1 MEKRYNSKTGVP
13 RRAQRGNT
21 TQYFRPHPYMP
32 AAAVPPSL
40 DVHDLRQTIN
50 FAHGH
55 HLNQSSQYVALMQ
68 HIDNLA
74 KTNQGLVHENRC
86 LQGKLGRKLHMAK
99 KDIKELE
106 WALQNEKD
114 EKASRQETG
123 QDKKWEETI
132 REKDKELCFLRE
144 CLSAQKL
151 EKEAITDFYKNECD
165 KLKAAFEN
173 ELKNMKSACD
183 AAQTAALQQ
192 MQADCQRAVN
202 ELQGQLTEK
211 DNVISSLQSEM
222 KARADECLSIS
233 SQLSLKELELMESRN
248 WCNALEEKFKKEL
261 EEKEEHSKRRQKEM
275 EELWA
280 ARELALMKKARKA
293 EEDLERVVSR
303 NFHLQEL
310 RCKKKKRLQRQHRG
324 LCDKKKQRS
333 GSVDEPGTARLAPGS
348 FLKEEKEAKD
358 EQQSFMGEEQK
369 VKRVDEEVS
378 VCKTPPACSTS
389 DSSSTSDQTG
399 SKKKRR
405 EERRGFWGWVNKRN
419 RHSRGEERAA
429 SVDQAK
435 NN

>member
-1 MEKRYNSKTGVP
+1 
-13 RRAQRGNT
+13 
-21 TQYFRPHPYMP
+21 
-32 AAAVPPSL
+32 
-40 DVHDLRQTIN
+40 
-50 FAHGH
+50 
-55 HLNQSSQYVALMQ
+55 MQ
-68 HIDNLA
+68 QIDNLA
-74 KTNQGLVHENRC
+74 KNNQGLVHENRC

-106 WALQNEKD
+106 RALQNEKD

-144 CLSAQKL
+144 SLSAQKL

-202 ELQGQLTEK
+202 ELQEQLTEK

-233 SQLSLKELELMESRN
+233 SQLNLKELELMESRN
-248 WCNALEEKFKKEL
+248 WCNSLEEKFKKEL

-280 ARELALMKKARKA
+280 ARERALMKKARKA
-293 EEDLERVVSR
+293 EEDLERVISR
-303 NFHLQEL
+303 NIHLQEL
-310 RCKKKKRLQRQHRG
+310 KCKKKKRLQQQHRG
-324 LCDKKKQRS
+324 LCDKKKHRS

-348 FLKEEKEAKD
+348 LQMEANEMKD
-358 EQQSFMGEEQK
+358 EQQSFMCEEQK
-369 VKRVDEEVS
+369 VKRVNEEVS
-378 VCKTPPACSTS
+378 VCTTPPACSTS

-399 SKKKRR
+399 SKKKK
-405 EERRGFWGWVNKRN
+405 ERRGFWGWVNKGSR
-419 RHSRGEERAA
+419 RSRGEERDA
-429 SVDQAK
+429 SVAQAR